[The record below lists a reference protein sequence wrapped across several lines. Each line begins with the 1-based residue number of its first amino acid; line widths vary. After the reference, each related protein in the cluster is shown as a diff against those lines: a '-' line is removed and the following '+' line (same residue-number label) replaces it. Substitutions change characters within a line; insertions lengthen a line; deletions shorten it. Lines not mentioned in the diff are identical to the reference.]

1 MTKRNEVRI
10 LLTAQDETGA
20 AFRSMQQNMQAS
32 VLKANLMST
41 GIIRA
46 IDSIVNVVS
55 GAARGAFRSL
65 SDALGSAGAEL
76 VTFDD
81 IAKVTGWSLKD
92 ATAYTRQ
99 MQIEMGRLAAAL
111 PGTTDDYIRLAT
123 GITDNLVPAFRDLY
137 GNIDQDALLDATK
150 ALSAF
155 GAMRASV
162 SDGAFDVKDAALGI
176 SKALS
181 GTRSLRQ
188 LATLQFFE
196 RNVAILDAMQKAE
209 DETGV
214 AWKEMDARQRVQILR
229 AAMSLSDETIKN
241 AQESALGLIEGLKS
255 QLFDPRTGALGM
267 LRTFK
272 LDGIDT
278 TIVQE
283 VNTVVKAL
291 FALLGSVAAL
301 LPGQDTFILQALGR
315 GLQRLT
321 VTIQSI
327 SAWVDA
333 NATSLMD
340 ALNVGDVGSVLAN
353 ALNAIDFRS
362 VGEVFGTYAGRITTV
377 LLENTLSFLAGLD
390 YGNILGG
397 VVASIGAFLSQLDL
411 GTVLKAAGV
420 ALGAIAAQVTFTAVL
435 GALGTLAA
443 SLGAAILSTVG
454 LPALLIGAGVAS
466 IVILITT
473 QWNNISNAIR
483 ENLGNILRTALGV
496 LVPATQLILPLVEL
510 VRNVFQ
516 TLTRAF
522 RAIANAVTIPTLP
535 RPATT
540 SAQPASIGTMMTR
553 AGGQI
558 PDAIRREL
566 RMAPTGAL
574 PVIANTS
581 ELILNQAQQ
590 RNMVTSLNNRGG
602 GLALTIA
609 PGAITINGATDP
621 QTTAQ
626 MVISEIERR
635 LERRWA
641 LGVG

>member
-1 MTKRNEVRI
+1 
-10 LLTAQDETGA
+10 
-20 AFRSMQQNMQAS
+20 
-32 VLKANLMST
+32 
-41 GIIRA
+41 
-46 IDSIVNVVS
+46 
-55 GAARGAFRSL
+55 
-65 SDALGSAGAEL
+65 
-76 VTFDD
+76 
-81 IAKVTGWSLKD
+81 
-92 ATAYTRQ
+92 
-99 MQIEMGRLAAAL
+99 
-111 PGTTDDYIRLAT
+111 
-123 GITDNLVPAFRDLY
+123 
-137 GNIDQDALLDATK
+137 
-150 ALSAF
+150 
-155 GAMRASV
+155 
-162 SDGAFDVKDAALGI
+162 
-176 SKALS
+176 
-181 GTRSLRQ
+181 
-188 LATLQFFE
+188 
-196 RNVAILDAMQKAE
+196 
-209 DETGV
+209 
-214 AWKEMDARQRVQILR
+214 
-229 AAMSLSDETIKN
+229 
-241 AQESALGLIEGLKS
+241 
-255 QLFDPRTGALGM
+255 
-267 LRTFK
+267 
-272 LDGIDT
+272 
-278 TIVQE
+278 
-283 VNTVVKAL
+283 
-291 FALLGSVAAL
+291 
-301 LPGQDTFILQALGR
+301 
-315 GLQRLT
+315 
-321 VTIQSI
+321 
-327 SAWVDA
+327 
-333 NATSLMD
+333 
-340 ALNVGDVGSVLAN
+340 LNVGDVGSVLAN